1 MRESRVRCVRCVRCD
16 QEGAVGYHG
25 YGIRS
30 DSIRFD
36 RIRSV
41 QIERSGEGSSG
52 SSYNTYSSNIH
63 PFHSFH
69 PLPPLPPH
77 TSTHPCRTTTNTAV
91 ALHLRR
97 DTCVWRVTCDV
108 LHDNAPDRGDR
119 LLVLVER
126 PGRCV
131 VERGGV
137 GGVAV
142 GHGKVDRAHEVEFGP
157 ALDVVHHRVLRLN
170 SEVTEE
176 RRTCEEE
183 GGELNLY

>member
-1 MRESRVRCVRCVRCD
+1 MSHYNEHCG
-16 QEGAVGYHG
+16 GA
-25 YGIRS
+25 
-30 DSIRFD
+30 
-36 RIRSV
+36 
-41 QIERSGEGSSG
+41 
-52 SSYNTYSSNIH
+52 
-63 PFHSFH
+63 
-69 PLPPLPPH
+69 
-77 TSTHPCRTTTNTAV
+77 TSTQR
-91 ALHLRR
+91 HLC
-97 DTCVWRVTCDV
+97 CVWRDV

>member
-1 MRESRVRCVRCVRCD
+1 MA
-16 QEGAVGYHG
+16 AVTTPTAA
-25 YGIRS
+25 IS
-30 DSIRFD
+30 TPSTPSIPF
-36 RIRSV
+36 
-41 QIERSGEGSSG
+41 
-52 SSYNTYSSNIH
+52 H
-63 PFHSFH
+63 PF
-69 PLPPLPPH
+69 LPTRRPIH
-77 TSTHPCRTTTNTAV
+77 V
-91 ALHLRR
+91 ALQRTLRWR
-97 DTCVWRVTCDV
+97 YIYAETRVLCVACDV